1 MRLTIAALLLSGS
14 LLLAGCGGGEKSS
27 SSSSSSAATADPVD
41 EKEWAGE
48 VADVCRKGEKAA
60 EKAAAEGQQKGL
72 EQGEL
77 IAYVLDESVPIQKN
91 LVEDLDAIEA
101 PEDLQDDY
109 DQFVDRLRDGL
120 PLYEQLAD
128 AVRENKRNPELE
140 AEFEQ
145 LVQDT
150 RPFAVKH
157 GLKACL
163 ADQN

>member
-1 MRLTIAALLLSGS
+1 MRLSLAALLLSGS
-14 LLLAGCGGGEKSS
+14 LLLAGCGGDDSS
-27 SSSSSSAATADPVD
+27 SSSSGG
-41 EKEWAGE
+41 EREWAGE
-48 VADVCRKGEKAA
+48 VADVCRQS
-60 EKAAAEGQQKGL
+60 EKAAAEAAAEGRQKGL

-77 IAYVLDESVPIQKN
+77 IAYVLDESVPIQKD
-91 LVEDLDAIEA
+91 LVADLDAIEA
-101 PEDLQDDY
+101 PADLQDDY

-145 LVQDT
+145 LGQDT
-150 RPFAVKH
+150 RPFAEEH
-157 GLKACL
+157 DLKACL